1 MADPKPPTQSP
12 SVDSPNAGSGTASSA
27 DYAASNIQVLE
38 GLEAVRKRPGMYI
51 GDVHDGSGLHHLVWE
66 AVDNSVDEH
75 LAGHCK
81 KISVTI
87 HFDGSISI
95 EDDGRGIPVDMHT
108 KGVSA
113 AEVVMTVLHAGG
125 KFDHDS
131 YKVSAGLHGVGV
143 SAVNAVSEW
152 LKLEIHRGG
161 SVYSQLYARG
171 APQAPLAKIG
181 KSDRSGTK
189 VSFKP
194 DPNIFATNVGDVSDF
209 NHEIIVARLREI
221 AYLNA
226 GLVIDFKDERADG
239 RDHTFLFKG
248 GIREFVELLNKA
260 KEPIHNDVVHFR
272 VEQDKVDVEIALQ
285 WNSTYAE
292 QVFCYTNNVHNRDGG
307 THLTGL
313 RGGLTRTITNY
324 ATTQNLLKEVKA
336 GLTGE
341 DVREGLTAII
351 SVKHPDPSFD
361 SQTKSKLVSSEVKG
375 IVETVVNEK
384 LGSFLEENP
393 PTARKILEKAIM
405 AAKARDAAR
414 KAREV
419 VRKSALDPLS
429 ISGKLADCQDKD
441 PARCEL
447 YIVEGDSAGGSA
459 KQGRERKFQAILPL
473 RGKILNVERARLDK
487 MLSSAEIGTLITALG
502 CGIGESGFDIEKLRY
517 HSVIIMSVD
526 AAEHVFVR
534 QNGSVRMVEIGAFI
548 DSALSRSEADS
559 HGVSKRTA
567 DDLGE
572 VLCFGLDDHATKFR
586 PIKSVI
592 RHPIA
597 EPLFEVRSSYGRS
610 VRVTASHSVFVHRD
624 HEVVLARGDELRVG
638 DRIVAP
644 RTIRLPADGPSRI
657 DLLRELHKI
666 PSAASQVWVRGPSVE
681 AWFRAKIAAEHAD
694 RPELTAPRVEIPESV
709 RSELSRRRRTAGVSN
724 KDLCAKIGIRQ
735 PVTFYAWEKG
745 TSRPTLDNFRAYI
758 AAIGGDVEIEVS
770 RVSVGPSKL
779 DRVWEEQYNGSAAN
793 RVRPYVRLSALDAED
808 VEWFESREDLE
819 LTPEHYGKAGI
830 RRYIEVSPELMTL
843 LGFYLA
849 EGSCSDR
856 NGIRLTMGA
865 RNQPLLA
872 EMGEAF
878 ARVFGLPAKSY
889 EVLDRAGE
897 IKLVNRV
904 ASLAWQH
911 VFGFAGVDS
920 RTKRLP
926 DLVFN
931 VSEDLRLAFLRGYFL
946 GDGTSSGSS
955 ISWSS
960 SSRDVSSGLQYL
972 LSSLGVVTSVS
983 RHEPDGVVREIRGQA
998 CETKAPW
1005 FTMTVSARADLAK
1018 LESVWREH
1026 ARAGGVRE
1034 KLLSTAPSVNRKFE
1048 EISGDVVSL
1057 AIESIEPVESTNGM
1071 VYDFSVEGDEN
1082 FIAGFGGLCCHN
1094 TDADVDGSHIRTL
1107 LLTFFF
1113 RQMRSLIERG
1123 HLFIAQPPLYLVK
1136 TKKKEI
1142 YKKDQD
1148 ELDLFLIQNGTDGL
1162 IVRSQ
1167 VGAVELRG
1175 EPLFNLI
1182 MRLRRFR
1189 QALGKLERRGDAR
1202 VFAAIVRATLLD
1214 RTLLRDRSKL
1224 DEAVEAIR
1232 AAIEKR
1238 YPDILPVSISIGT
1251 DDEHGAATLAIKSR
1265 SGAAARTSTVDYELV
1280 EGAEWQELL
1289 SIEQDVRSIGAAPY
1303 VAGDSSEAL
1312 KDELAD
1318 ADALWDF
1325 VDSRGRKGLGIQR
1338 FKGLGEMN
1346 PTQLWETT
1354 MNPDARVLRQVT
1366 IQDAVETDQL
1376 FSVLMGDQVE
1386 PRRLFIEQNALTV
1399 KNLDI

>member
-1 MADPKPPTQSP
+1 MADPKPPTQP
-12 SVDSPNAGSGTASSA
+12 PSSA
-27 DYAASNIQVLE
+27 DYGASNIQVLE

-66 AVDNSVDEH
+66 AVDNAVDEH

-95 EDDGRGIPVDMHT
+95 EDDGRGIPTDMHE

-161 SVYSQLYARG
+161 DVYTQLYARG

-181 KSDRSGTK
+181 KSERSGTK

-194 DPNIFATNVGDVSDF
+194 DPDIFATNPGDVSDF

-260 KEPIHNDVVHFR
+260 KEPIHADVVHFR

-285 WNSTYAE
+285 WNSSYAE
-292 QVFCYTNNVHNRDGG
+292 QVFCYTNNVHNKDGG

-384 LGSFLEENP
+384 LGQFLEENP

-441 PARCEL
+441 PARCEI

-459 KQGRERKFQAILPL
+459 KQGRERKYQAILPL

-517 HSVIIMSVD
+517 HSVIIM
-526 AAEHVFVR
+526 
-534 QNGSVRMVEIGAFI
+534 
-548 DSALSRSEADS
+548 
-559 HGVSKRTA
+559 
-567 DDLGE
+567 
-572 VLCFGLDDHATKFR
+572 
-586 PIKSVI
+586 
-592 RHPIA
+592 
-597 EPLFEVRSSYGRS
+597 
-610 VRVTASHSVFVHRD
+610 
-624 HEVVLARGDELRVG
+624 
-638 DRIVAP
+638 
-644 RTIRLPADGPSRI
+644 
-657 DLLRELHKI
+657 
-666 PSAASQVWVRGPSVE
+666 
-681 AWFRAKIAAEHAD
+681 
-694 RPELTAPRVEIPESV
+694 
-709 RSELSRRRRTAGVSN
+709 
-724 KDLCAKIGIRQ
+724 
-735 PVTFYAWEKG
+735 
-745 TSRPTLDNFRAYI
+745 
-758 AAIGGDVEIEVS
+758 
-770 RVSVGPSKL
+770 
-779 DRVWEEQYNGSAAN
+779 
-793 RVRPYVRLSALDAED
+793 
-808 VEWFESREDLE
+808 
-819 LTPEHYGKAGI
+819 
-830 RRYIEVSPELMTL
+830 
-843 LGFYLA
+843 
-849 EGSCSDR
+849 
-856 NGIRLTMGA
+856 
-865 RNQPLLA
+865 
-872 EMGEAF
+872 
-878 ARVFGLPAKSY
+878 
-889 EVLDRAGE
+889 
-897 IKLVNRV
+897 
-904 ASLAWQH
+904 
-911 VFGFAGVDS
+911 
-920 RTKRLP
+920 
-926 DLVFN
+926 
-931 VSEDLRLAFLRGYFL
+931 
-946 GDGTSSGSS
+946 
-955 ISWSS
+955 
-960 SSRDVSSGLQYL
+960 
-972 LSSLGVVTSVS
+972 
-983 RHEPDGVVREIRGQA
+983 
-998 CETKAPW
+998 
-1005 FTMTVSARADLAK
+1005 
-1018 LESVWREH
+1018 
-1026 ARAGGVRE
+1026 
-1034 KLLSTAPSVNRKFE
+1034 
-1048 EISGDVVSL
+1048 
-1057 AIESIEPVESTNGM
+1057 
-1071 VYDFSVEGDEN
+1071 
-1082 FIAGFGGLCCHN
+1082 

-1167 VGAVELRG
+1167 SGGVELRG

-1202 VFAAIVRATLLD
+1202 VFAAVVRSTLLD
-1214 RTLLRDRSKL
+1214 RKLLRDRSKL
-1224 DEAVEAIR
+1224 DGAVDAIR

-1238 YPDILPVSISIGT
+1238 YPDILPISISVGV
-1251 DDEHGAATLAIKSR
+1251 DDEHGAATLTIKSR
-1265 SGAAARTSTVDYELV
+1265 SGAAERVSTIDYELV

-1289 SIEQDVRSIGAAPY
+1289 SIEQDVRSIGTAPY
-1303 VAGDSSEAL
+1303 FAGDSPESL

-1318 ADALWDF
+1318 ADALWEH
-1325 VDSRGRKGLGIQR
+1325 VDTRGRKGLGIQR

>member
-1 MADPKPPTQSP
+1 MADQKPPTQPP
-12 SVDSPNAGSGTASSA
+12 SGAPPNAGSGPSGNAE
-27 DYAASNIQVLE
+27 YAASNIQVLE

-95 EDDGRGIPVDMHT
+95 EDDGRGIPTDMHA

-161 SVYSQLYARG
+161 AVWRQEYSRG
-171 APQAPLAKIG
+171 APRSPLTKIG
-181 KSDRSGTK
+181 QSDRSGTK
-189 VSFKP
+189 VSFRP
-194 DPNIFATNVGDVSDF
+194 DPEIFATNPGDVSDF

-226 GLVIDFKDERADG
+226 GLVIEFKDERADG

-260 KEPIHNDVVHFR
+260 KDPIHNDVVHFR
-272 VEQDKVDVEIALQ
+272 VEQDRVDVEIALQ
-285 WNSTYAE
+285 WNSSYAE

-313 RGGLTRTITNY
+313 RGGLTRTVTHY
-324 ATTQNLLKEVKA
+324 ATTQNLLKDVKA

-375 IVETVVNEK
+375 IVENVVNEK
-384 LGSFLEENP
+384 LGQFLEENP

-459 KQGRERKFQAILPL
+459 KQGRERRFQAILPL

-502 CGIGESGFDIEKLRY
+502 CGIGEEGFAIDKLRY
-517 HSVIIMSVD
+517 HSVIIM
-526 AAEHVFVR
+526 
-534 QNGSVRMVEIGAFI
+534 
-548 DSALSRSEADS
+548 
-559 HGVSKRTA
+559 
-567 DDLGE
+567 
-572 VLCFGLDDHATKFR
+572 
-586 PIKSVI
+586 
-592 RHPIA
+592 
-597 EPLFEVRSSYGRS
+597 
-610 VRVTASHSVFVHRD
+610 
-624 HEVVLARGDELRVG
+624 
-638 DRIVAP
+638 
-644 RTIRLPADGPSRI
+644 
-657 DLLRELHKI
+657 
-666 PSAASQVWVRGPSVE
+666 
-681 AWFRAKIAAEHAD
+681 
-694 RPELTAPRVEIPESV
+694 
-709 RSELSRRRRTAGVSN
+709 
-724 KDLCAKIGIRQ
+724 
-735 PVTFYAWEKG
+735 
-745 TSRPTLDNFRAYI
+745 
-758 AAIGGDVEIEVS
+758 
-770 RVSVGPSKL
+770 
-779 DRVWEEQYNGSAAN
+779 
-793 RVRPYVRLSALDAED
+793 
-808 VEWFESREDLE
+808 
-819 LTPEHYGKAGI
+819 
-830 RRYIEVSPELMTL
+830 
-843 LGFYLA
+843 
-849 EGSCSDR
+849 
-856 NGIRLTMGA
+856 
-865 RNQPLLA
+865 
-872 EMGEAF
+872 
-878 ARVFGLPAKSY
+878 
-889 EVLDRAGE
+889 
-897 IKLVNRV
+897 
-904 ASLAWQH
+904 
-911 VFGFAGVDS
+911 
-920 RTKRLP
+920 
-926 DLVFN
+926 
-931 VSEDLRLAFLRGYFL
+931 
-946 GDGTSSGSS
+946 
-955 ISWSS
+955 
-960 SSRDVSSGLQYL
+960 
-972 LSSLGVVTSVS
+972 
-983 RHEPDGVVREIRGQA
+983 
-998 CETKAPW
+998 
-1005 FTMTVSARADLAK
+1005 
-1018 LESVWREH
+1018 
-1026 ARAGGVRE
+1026 
-1034 KLLSTAPSVNRKFE
+1034 
-1048 EISGDVVSL
+1048 
-1057 AIESIEPVESTNGM
+1057 
-1071 VYDFSVEGDEN
+1071 
-1082 FIAGFGGLCCHN
+1082 

-1113 RQMRSLIERG
+1113 RQMRALVERG

-1167 VGAVELRG
+1167 SGGVELRG

-1189 QALGKLERRGDAR
+1189 QALAKLERRGDAR
-1202 VFAAIVRATLLD
+1202 VFAAVVRTSLLD
-1214 RTLLRDRSKL
+1214 HNLLRDRIKL
-1224 DEAVEAIR
+1224 EKAADEIR

-1238 YPDILPVSISIGT
+1238 YPDILPVSIELGN
-1251 DDEHGAATLAIKSR
+1251 DNEHGASTLVIKSR
-1265 SGAAARTSTVDYELV
+1265 SGAAVRTSTVDYELV

-1303 VAGDSSEAL
+1303 LAGDSPEKL
-1312 KDELAD
+1312 DQDLAD
-1318 ADALWDF
+1318 ADALWDH
-1325 VDSRGRKGLGIQR
+1325 VDARGRKGLSIQR

-1386 PRRLFIEQNALTV
+1386 PRRQFIEQNALTV